1 MAKTN
6 SLGRNSVQTC
16 TMCGETKPREQFK
29 RRLTLRQTQTFLQRP
44 DIRTR
49 TSVIS
54 KRCRVC
60 WGKAKRKTPLTK
72 KEIRNKIESGDIHRI
87 IGELRLKMLSQSIN
101 AHRSRTMQNEWHKR
115 KTGWIKT
122 LNDNL
127 QQQVAKYANRY
138 HSLKTALKTKN
149 SDGTSDGIPSH
160 ALLEQHRQHYE
171 QAIKIKKDLMDRAK
185 SGEKIEVD
193 VQIVMYFGKGGGHGS
208 N

>member
-16 TMCGETKPREQFK
+16 TMCGETKPRDQFK

-54 KRCRVC
+54 KRCKNC
-60 WGKAKRKTPLTK
+60 WAKSKRKTPLTK

-87 IGELRLKMLSQSIN
+87 IGELRLKMISQSIN

-138 HSLKTALKTKN
+138 HSLKASIKTA
-149 SDGTSDGIPSH
+149 DGIPSH
-160 ALLEQHRQHYE
+160 AMLEQHRLDYE
-171 QAIKIKKDLMDRAK
+171 QARQIKKRLMDRAK
-185 SGEKIEVD
+185 AGEKIEVD
-193 VQIVMYFGKGGGHGS
+193 VQIVMYMKGGGHGS